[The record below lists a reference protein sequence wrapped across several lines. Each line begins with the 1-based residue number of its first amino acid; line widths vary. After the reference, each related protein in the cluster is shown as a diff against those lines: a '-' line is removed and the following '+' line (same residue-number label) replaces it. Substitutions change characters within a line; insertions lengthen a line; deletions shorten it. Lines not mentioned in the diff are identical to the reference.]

1 MESIVSKIK
10 TLSDVNRLTVD
21 ELVSLSNELREII
34 TETAYNRGGH
44 LASALG
50 AVECITALCNVYN
63 FERDKIIFDVGH
75 QSYAYKI
82 LCVGKERFSTLRSEK
97 GESGFPDGADGEHFL
112 GGHAGNSLSAGLGM
126 ATARD
131 VIGDDY
137 HVVCFV
143 GDASLFN
150 GENLEALFVNSQK
163 PKKFVIIFNDNGMSI
178 SKNENGA
185 YKFFAKMARKKG
197 YKNTKKILRKL
208 FGNNVIGGL
217 LRKIRSAFKR
227 SLSPTYAMESIGLKY
242 YGVFD
247 GHDVK
252 ALTKIF
258 SEIKQNNKSA
268 FIHVKTVKGKGFAP
282 AEESA
287 EKYHGVSSGFQNSLN
302 DFSNAISPLLS
313 KVAKN
318 NDKVVAITAGMK
330 SGTGL
335 SDFAKEFP
343 QRFFDVGI
351 CEEYAVT
358 SAAGMALGGLKPI
371 ICIYSTFLQRS
382 VDQIITDVC
391 MQNAPVIFMIDRA
404 GFVGSDGRTHQGLF
418 DLSYLSMIPNLSVLA
433 PKDISELEVMLEYAL
448 SLNAPVAIRYPNGK
462 SQFIDT
468 LTPFSSEN
476 KWEVLKD
483 GSEVMLLAVGP
494 RLNDLCL
501 QVASEYKGEVGVI
514 NARSIKPLDTNLLEK
529 YSNRKIVTLE
539 ENVQRGGFGES
550 VNAYLT
556 QSGKNGVSQILA
568 VTDQFVFHA
577 TVKSQLES
585 NRFSKDKIKGVINT
599 LIVKS

>member
-1 MESIVSKIK
+1 MEYGY
-10 TLSDVNRLTVD
+10 D
-21 ELVSLSNELREII
+21 EIPSFNE
-34 TETAYNRGGH
+34 TTAKYN
-44 LASALG
+44 
-50 AVECITALCNVYN
+50 E
-63 FERDKIIFDVGH
+63 
-75 QSYAYKI
+75 
-82 LCVGKERFSTLRSEK
+82 
-97 GESGFPDGADGEHFL
+97 
-112 GGHAGNSLSAGLGM
+112 
-126 ATARD
+126 
-131 VIGDDY
+131 
-137 HVVCFV
+137 
-143 GDASLFN
+143 
-150 GENLEALFVNSQK
+150 
-163 PKKFVIIFNDNGMSI
+163 
-178 SKNENGA
+178 
-185 YKFFAKMARKKG
+185 
-197 YKNTKKILRKL
+197 
-208 FGNNVIGGL
+208 
-217 LRKIRSAFKR
+217 
-227 SLSPTYAMESIGLKY
+227 
-242 YGVFD
+242 
-247 GHDVK
+247 
-252 ALTKIF
+252 
-258 SEIKQNNKSA
+258 
-268 FIHVKTVKGKGFAP
+268 
-282 AEESA
+282 
-287 EKYHGVSSGFQNSLN
+287 
-302 DFSNAISPLLS
+302 
-313 KVAKN
+313 
-318 NDKVVAITAGMK
+318 
-330 SGTGL
+330 
-335 SDFAKEFP
+335 
-343 QRFFDVGI
+343 RFFDVGI